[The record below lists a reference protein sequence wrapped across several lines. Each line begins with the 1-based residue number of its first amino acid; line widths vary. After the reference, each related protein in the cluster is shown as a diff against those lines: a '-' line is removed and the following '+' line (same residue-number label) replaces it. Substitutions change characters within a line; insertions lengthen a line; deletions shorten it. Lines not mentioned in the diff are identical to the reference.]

1 MKNMNRKERKLHN
14 LNIKLDI
21 LSMILW
27 LFSGCIDWDSV
38 PILFAAV
45 WFAIMAIFL
54 VGRVIY
60 AEFIINW

>member
-1 MKNMNRKERKLHN
+1 MNRKDRKLHN

-21 LSMILW
+21 ISMILW

-38 PILFAAV
+38 PILFAGV
-45 WFAIMAIFL
+45 WMSLMAIFL
-54 VGRVIY
+54 VGRIIY

>member
-1 MKNMNRKERKLHN
+1 MNRKERKIHN

-21 LSMILW
+21 ISMILW

-38 PILFAAV
+38 PILFAGV
-45 WFAIMAIFL
+45 WMSLMAIFL
-54 VGRVIY
+54 LGRIIY

>member
-1 MKNMNRKERKLHN
+1 MNRKARKLHN

-38 PILFAAV
+38 PILFAGV
-45 WFAIMAIFL
+45 WVSLMAIFL